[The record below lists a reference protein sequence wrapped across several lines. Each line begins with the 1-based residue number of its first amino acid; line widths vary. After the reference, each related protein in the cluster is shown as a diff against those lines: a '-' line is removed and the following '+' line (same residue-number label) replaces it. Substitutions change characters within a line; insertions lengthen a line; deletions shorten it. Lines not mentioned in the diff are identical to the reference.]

1 MSEGYTESIQ
11 KALDI
16 ALFNFC
22 GVNSIAVQVE
32 NGKMRLGNVEVAKS
46 TSTPYLAGYFI
57 PAPNEDADLYFTDKR
72 SGIYQIDINYAS
84 HFGTSDTNQM
94 EDKLNAYFAPGNSL
108 TRGDVCVQITNF
120 SATRVTVENGWA
132 IKPVTITWQTHTER
146 L

>member
-16 ALFNFC
+16 AFKAF
-22 GVNSIAVQVE
+22 GTANSIVVALE
-32 NGKMRLGNVEVAKS
+32 NINAP
-46 TSTPYLAGYFI
+46 TDTATPYLAGYFI

-84 HFGTSDTNQM
+84 HLGTASINRM
-94 EDKLNAYFAPGNSL
+94 EDKLNAYFAPGNTL
-108 TRGDVCVQITNF
+108 TRGNVCVQITNF
-120 SATRVTVENGWA
+120 SAARVTVENGWA
-132 IKPVTITWQTHTER
+132 IKPITITWQTHTER